1 MSTDQTWYTRAE
13 LAKEN
18 KDDFYKRS
26 LRYKANPD
34 LHPNHVGMAWS
45 IVDACDTIKPTP
57 P

>member
-45 IVDACDTIKPTP
+45 IVDACDTVKPTP